1 MLGLDF
7 SELLIIGVV
16 ALIVVGPKELP
27 QLMRTI
33 GQWVGK
39 ARRMASEFQGQ
50 MNEAIREAEL
60 DDVKKHVDD
69 LRSLSPKALLAEQ
82 FSSVTRTL
90 DEVKRDTD
98 AELAKIE
105 AGVAPTASEAG
116 AAMAATVEAD
126 VASLMAEPEAV
137 ASIDTAAA
145 TLPMDLGPPVF
156 DLTPAPGGPVEVA
169 EAEPVAPTAATQ
181 PNEPKK
187 ERDA

>member
-39 ARRMASEFQGQ
+39 ARRMATEFQGQ

-60 DDVKKHVDD
+60 DDVRKSVED
-69 LRSLSPKALLAEQ
+69 LRSLSPKALVAEQ
-82 FSSVTRTL
+82 FAAATRTL
-90 DEVKRDTD
+90 DEVKRETEATTAAIG
-98 AELAKIE
+98 AELARTP
-105 AGVAPTASEAG
+105 AASAFG
-116 AAMAATVEAD
+116 ADDTAAMAAAAAAEPTTAMAEAEAARAID
-126 VASLMAEPEAV
+126 VAAGH
-137 ASIDTAAA
+137 
-145 TLPMDLGPPVF
+145 PMDIAPPVF

-169 EAEPVAPTAATQ
+169 EVQPAA
-181 PNEPKK
+181 EPKK
-187 ERDA
+187 EHDA

>member
-27 QLMRTI
+27 QLMRSI

-60 DDVKKHVDD
+60 DDVRKSVED
-69 LRSLSPKALLAEQ
+69 LRSLSPKALVAEQ
-82 FSSVTRTL
+82 FAAATRTL
-90 DEVKRDTD
+90 DEVKRETEAATSAIGAEFARPPAAPAFGVDDT
-98 AELAKIE
+98 
-105 AGVAPTASEAG
+105 
-116 AAMAATVEAD
+116 AAMAAAAAADPAPMAEAEAARAID
-126 VASLMAEPEAV
+126 VAAGH
-137 ASIDTAAA
+137 
-145 TLPMDLGPPVF
+145 PMDIAPPVF

-169 EAEPVAPTAATQ
+169 EAAPVA
-181 PNEPKK
+181 EPKK
-187 ERDA
+187 EHDA

>member
-60 DDVKKHVDD
+60 DDVRKSVED
-69 LRSLSPKALLAEQ
+69 LRSLSPKALVAEQ
-82 FSSVTRTL
+82 FAAATRTL
-90 DEVKRDTD
+90 DEVKRETEATTSAIG
-98 AELAKIE
+98 AELARTPD
-105 AGVAPTASEAG
+105 APAFGADDT
-116 AAMAATVEAD
+116 AAMAAAAAAEPATMGEAEAARAID
-126 VASLMAEPEAV
+126 VAAGH
-137 ASIDTAAA
+137 
-145 TLPMDLGPPVF
+145 PMDIAPPVF

-169 EAEPVAPTAATQ
+169 EAAPAA
-181 PNEPKK
+181 EPKK
-187 ERDA
+187 EHDA